1 MFGKGILYGLFGRHR
16 PPLGER
22 LFPRALIAK
31 HAPCGAH
38 PAFVVV
44 RLELLM
50 RKGIYADLLA

>member
-31 HAPCGAH
+31 HCACGAH
-38 PAFVVV
+38 PAFVIEGV
-44 RLELLM
+44 EFQM
-50 RKGIYADLLA
+50 RKGNNADFLA